1 MGYQVQKGPVTSGS
15 EGKVLTMKIL
25 KTKNEDSEEKKEIN
39 NLESHGGLYL
49 AKEKRV
55 MCLLAELEFNMH
67 CGHCA
72 DDVKKCCSKTKGVE
86 SVEVDQVN
94 KVVTVEG
101 RFRHKKLL
109 KCLRRANKIVK
120 LLLCHSPKAA
130 TRLHIEDE
138 FCNFAHKEDK
148 EDEPKQVI
156 IRALIKINLHCK
168 CCMKD
173 IRKACMKAEGVE
185 SVEFG
190 HYERTAGPTAVYVR
204 IAEVDYANPSH
215 VQFDHHYKPFVKTA
229 ALVKGN
235 FSIKEVLKRL
245 WDHATKK
252 GEVLE
257 SFEKKDERDA
267 TPKEAG
273 ETGSS
278 QGDDDDEE
286 YRTPK
291 GSETSSSE
299 GSQKDDNHF
308 SEAGAV
314 SSYGHHD

>member
-1 MGYQVQKGPVTSGS
+1 MEAFTWLKRKGFGTADQVP
-15 EGKVLTMKIL
+15 LR
-25 KTKNEDSEEKKEIN
+25 EE
-39 NLESHGGLYL
+39 
-49 AKEKRV
+49 V

-101 RFRHKKLL
+101 RFRHKQLL

-120 LLLCHSPKAA
+120 
-130 TRLHIEDE
+130 
-138 FCNFAHKEDK
+138 
-148 EDEPKQVI
+148 VI

-190 HYERTAGPTAVYVR
+190 HYERTAGPTSVYVR
-204 IAEVDYANPSH
+204 IAEVDYVNPSH

-267 TPKEAG
+267 TPKGAG

>member
-1 MGYQVQKGPVTSGS
+1 
-15 EGKVLTMKIL
+15 
-25 KTKNEDSEEKKEIN
+25 
-39 NLESHGGLYL
+39 
-49 AKEKRV
+49 
-55 MCLLAELEFNMH
+55 
-67 CGHCA
+67 
-72 DDVKKCCSKTKGVE
+72 
-86 SVEVDQVN
+86 
-94 KVVTVEG
+94 
-101 RFRHKKLL
+101 
-109 KCLRRANKIVK
+109 
-120 LLLCHSPKAA
+120 
-130 TRLHIEDE
+130 
-138 FCNFAHKEDK
+138 
-148 EDEPKQVI
+148 
-156 IRALIKINLHCK
+156 
-168 CCMKD
+168 MKD
-173 IRKACMKAEGVE
+173 IRKTCMKAEGNLCINLYTHILLKFNFRSCQSYVLNFFLSYVSGVE

-190 HYERTAGPTAVYVR
+190 HYERTAGPTSVYVK

-235 FSIKEVLKRL
+235 FCIKEVLKRL

-257 SFEKKDERDA
+257 SFEKKDERDV

-286 YRTPK
+286 YLTPK

-299 GSQKDDNHF
+299 GSQEDDNHF

>member
-1 MGYQVQKGPVTSGS
+1 MKFLTKRKCIKRYNGSPVQ
-15 EGKVLTMKIL
+15 
-25 KTKNEDSEEKKEIN
+25 
-39 NLESHGGLYL
+39 
-49 AKEKRV
+49 
-55 MCLLAELEFNMH
+55 
-67 CGHCA
+67 
-72 DDVKKCCSKTKGVE
+72 
-86 SVEVDQVN
+86 
-94 KVVTVEG
+94 
-101 RFRHKKLL
+101 
-109 KCLRRANKIVK
+109 

-190 HYERTAGPTAVYVR
+190 HYERTAGPTSVYVR

-235 FSIKEVLKRL
+235 LSIKEVLKRL